1 MSKKRCRR
9 PDLVKLHMC
18 HHEFLPFELINWG
31 SPFLSWG
38 NFHCPIPLFLKYSPS
53 ANMDTLLRAHHYQM

>member
-1 MSKKRCRR
+1 
-9 PDLVKLHMC
+9 VKLHMC